1 MNLESNIG
9 KKKLVIPILLIGG
22 IVMGVSYL
30 FLQFYLAWFCLIP
43 LFYILD
49 KANTKQSFLY
59 GLLYGAVSA
68 TILYYWIIPIATR
81 YSGGL
86 TFYSLLLYCAAI
98 IYFSLYL
105 AIFGIGYS
113 LLRSHSKSLI
123 LAGVSIAG
131 LYVILELIKMHLLQG
146 LPWFHYNLAVT
157 QAQNKLIIQWA
168 SVGGLYIIIFF
179 IVFFNYLLTQ
189 FLFRKKPILLKTAT
203 GVIVIFLLGGFLL
216 SITSDEKV
224 NNKFNTVLLNENI
237 PAETR
242 WNDSTGD
249 SLANLFFKLNE
260 DAAKYDPDL
269 IIWSETA
276 IPWKF
281 EPDDEFIPKVLSIT
295 HRSKTDHLLGIFSP
309 SSQSDKIVYNSAYL
323 IKNDGRITGRY
334 DKTILLDFLEKP
346 FNSSL
351 LSVLPFINTSRYDN
365 ILPGKSQ
372 HVLKSGKAQ
381 IGVLI
386 CNENLSEDLYAR
398 YIRAGANLLVLM
410 SNDAWFENTPLQIHH
425 FYMTR
430 IGAVMMGR
438 DVLVNSNRGM
448 IGIIRG
454 NGVIEVLAHSNKARI
469 LNCEAH
475 LSSKTTIYSAI
486 KDFTIPFY
494 LLLTIFPI
502 IIRRK

>member
-59 GLLYGAVSA
+59 GLLYGAISA
-68 TILYYWIIPIATR
+68 TILYYWIIPISTR
-81 YSGGL
+81 YSGEF

-113 LLRSHSKSLI
+113 FLRSRSKSLI
-123 LAGVSIAG
+123 LTGVSISG
-131 LYVILELIKMHLLQG
+131 LYVMLEIIKMHLLQG
-146 LPWFHYNLAVT
+146 LPWFHCNLAVT
-157 QAQNKLIIQWA
+157 QAQNNLIIQWA

-189 FLFRKKPILLKTAT
+189 FLFRKKLILLKIAT
-203 GVIVIFLLGGFLL
+203 GVIIIFLLGGFFL
-216 SITSDEKV
+216 SITSDETV

-260 DAAKYDPDL
+260 DAVKYDPDL

-295 HRSKTDHLLGIFSP
+295 HRSKADHLLGIFSP
-309 SSQSDKIVYNSAYL
+309 SSQSDQIVYNSAYL

-334 DKTILLDFLEKP
+334 DKTVLLDFLEKP
-346 FNSSL
+346 FNSNL

-372 HVLKSGKAQ
+372 QVLKSGKAQ

-386 CNENLSEDLYAR
+386 CNESLSEDVYAR

-430 IGAVMMGR
+430 IGAVMTGR
-438 DVLVNSNRGM
+438 DVIVNSNRGM

>member
-1 MNLESNIG
+1 MNKESNIG
-9 KKKLVIPILLIGG
+9 KKKLIIPVLLFGG

-59 GLLYGAVSA
+59 GLLFGAVSA
-68 TILYYWIIPIATR
+68 SILYYWIIPVATR
-81 YSGGL
+81 YSGGF
-86 TFYSLLLYCAAI
+86 TFYSLLLYCVAI
-98 IYFSLYL
+98 IYFSLYF
-105 AIFGIGYS
+105 AFFGIGYKF
-113 LLRSHSKSLI
+113 LRSYSKSLI
-123 LAGVSIAG
+123 FTGVSIAG
-131 LYVILELIKMHLLQG
+131 LYVLLDLIKMHLLQG

-168 SVGGLYIIIFF
+168 SDGGLYIIIFA

-189 FLFRKKPILLKTAT
+189 SLFRKKLILLKTAT
-203 GVIVIFLLGGFLL
+203 GIIVIFLLGGFLL
-216 SITSDEKV
+216 SISNDKTVED
-224 NNKFNTVLLNENI
+224 KFNTVLLNENI

-249 SLANLFFKLNE
+249 SLANIFFKLNE
-260 DAAKYDPDL
+260 DAIKYDPDL

-295 HRSKTDHLLGIFSP
+295 HHSKADHLLGTFSP
-309 SSQSDKIVYNSAYL
+309 SSQSDQLVYNSAYL

-346 FNSSL
+346 FSSAF
-351 LSVLPFINTSRYDN
+351 LSILPFINTTRYEN
-365 ILPGKSQ
+365 ILPGKLQ

-381 IGVLI
+381 IGILI
-386 CNENLSEDLYAR
+386 CNESYSEDLYAR

-410 SNDAWFENTPLQIHH
+410 SNDAWFENTPLQIQH
-425 FYMTR
+425 FYITR
-430 IGAVMMGR
+430 IGAVMTGR
-438 DVLVNSNRGM
+438 DVLVNSNRGL

-454 NGVIEVLAHSNKARI
+454 NGDVEVLAHSNKARI

-494 LLLTIFPI
+494 LLLTIFSI